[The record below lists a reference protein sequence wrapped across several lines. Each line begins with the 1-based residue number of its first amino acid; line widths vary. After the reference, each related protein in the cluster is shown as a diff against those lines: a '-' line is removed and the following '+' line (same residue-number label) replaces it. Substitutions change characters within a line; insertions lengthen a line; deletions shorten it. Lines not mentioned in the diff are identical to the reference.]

1 MANNIADEK
10 TGAVIAE
17 PTIMASTHSSLPDE
31 EKNVGTVSSTSPP
44 SPPFTSPYDWP
55 LARKIAIALIVS
67 LGQLVTLM
75 SASMMAAALPTIGR
89 DLHMGATEIQ
99 ISFSIYLLGLAF
111 GPFLIGP
118 ASEMFGRK
126 SVWIVCNLWYIFW
139 NAICPVGKSSAV
151 MVVGRLLAGA
161 GASCGTTV
169 STDCAGGLEML
180 ADHVSS

>member
-1 MANNIADEK
+1 MADNKSDVVVVQPSIVAA
-10 TGAVIAE
+10 T
-17 PTIMASTHSSLPDE
+17 SHSLGNE
-31 EKNVGTVSSTSPP
+31 EKNTATVSSTSPTPP
-44 SPPFTSPYDWP
+44 SFRSPYDWP
-55 LARKIAIALIVS
+55 LTRKIAIALIVS

-75 SASMMAAALPTIGR
+75 SASMMAAALPAIGR
-89 DLHMGATEIQ
+89 DLHMGSTEVQ

-126 SVWIVCNLWYIFW
+126 SVWIFCNLWYIFW
-139 NAICPVGKSSAV
+139 NSMCPVGKSKAV

-169 STDCAGGLEML
+169 SIPTWL
-180 ADHVSS
+180 